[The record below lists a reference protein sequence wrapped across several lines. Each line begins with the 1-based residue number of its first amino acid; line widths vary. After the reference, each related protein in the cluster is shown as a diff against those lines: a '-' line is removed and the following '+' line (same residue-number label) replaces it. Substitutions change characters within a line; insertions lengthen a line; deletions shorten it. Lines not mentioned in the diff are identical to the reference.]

1 MITNFVKD
9 LSHENFSNRSFII
22 YFIFHLDNY
31 PVQVQW
37 ILKSLNNVILDILL
51 IISIIVLSYPLFQFL
66 RVLIRYIYNRYIW
79 RGEITVRKFINGELV
94 DYYTLRSD
102 KSIIT
107 HGINNDSSIDST
119 DKSERNE

>member
-1 MITNFVKD
+1 M
-9 LSHENFSNRSFII
+9 
-22 YFIFHLDNY
+22 
-31 PVQVQW
+31 
-37 ILKSLNNVILDILL
+37 ILDILL

-79 RGEITVRKFINGELV
+79 RGDITVKKFINGELV

-119 DKSERNE
+119 DKSKRNE